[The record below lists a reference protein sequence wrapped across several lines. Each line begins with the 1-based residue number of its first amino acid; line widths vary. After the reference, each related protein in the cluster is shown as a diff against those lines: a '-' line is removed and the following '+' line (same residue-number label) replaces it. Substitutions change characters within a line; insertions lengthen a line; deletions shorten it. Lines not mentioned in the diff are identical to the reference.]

1 MAFGSAPAPSSPAHV
16 LVGASIYID
25 RLCGREAWLAWPVVP
40 CRVSLPLR
48 KGLRVRLRSRKWAT
62 EPTRAVRGMGAQAPS
77 SGQGPVA

>member
-48 KGLRVRLRSRKWAT
+48 KGLRVRLRPRKWTT
-62 EPTRAVRGMGAQAPS
+62 EPTRRAVWDGR
-77 SGQGPVA
+77 SGPE